1 MRASE
6 GSCQGEMFIHVWINN
21 DSLCCGQ
28 SQESDLIYYT
38 EYKQSFSL
46 LFQYLGQVNTEGKWT
61 LQRDQGLLKKRLSG
75 SPNTPRSLSTLD
87 KLFDLSRLSPR
98 WGWPLFQRVCDR
110 VESNGGIKVL
120 PPYFYHQRWVFKPLQ
135 KKKKHQFVPPTFH
148 IDGELKPIWK
158 REKSPNAKG
167 KSSKVCWKAKKKK
180 KHKTSA
186 AYLTWVAMH
195 EKMTSPV
202 Y

>member
-1 MRASE
+1 MRAAE

-46 LFQYLGQVNTEGKWT
+46 LFQYLGQVNMEGKWT
-61 LQRDQGLLKKRLSG
+61 LQRDQGLLKKKKKERERETRRFAKHTAVLINTGQTFRLI
-75 SPNTPRSLSTLD
+75 RSVTS
-87 KLFDLSRLSPR
+87 FPWR

-120 PPYFYHQRWVFKPLQ
+120 PPYFYQLRVFKPLQ
-135 KKKKHQFVPPTFH
+135 KRKKKKKKSTNLCHPLFAFH
-148 IDGELKPIWK
+148 TDGELKPIWK
-158 REKSPNAKG
+158 RESRQMPKESHQKFAEKQG
-167 KSSKVCWKAKKKK
+167 ADKKK
-180 KHKTSA
+180 
-186 AYLTWVAMH
+186 
-195 EKMTSPV
+195 
-202 Y
+202 